1 MDFMS
6 NVLPSAIDRWNI
18 SDGSMTEKQ
27 LLLHPGGCAMCTLEK
42 TELAYVPQAFQVRAR
57 HNANIDWKK
66 PRVFATIDIG
76 YEDGKTLQTLIPFNN
91 TSVTQTEK
99 ITTNVAI
106 VDSKTYSTLTFSI
119 TNALDVDLILTLY
132 ELRPSLDLNESL
144 YNSIED
150 MLPQLVYAYND
161 NVVTTQI
168 GIDTQVVQLPVS
180 VKQDTNLL
188 LHLSITGQT
197 TGDTLTCTVRID
209 GETVKSFPVK
219 QTTNSGEFYFGVPSL
234 LAFVKKG
241 PHIVTAQIKANDT
254 TVTVPKEGALI
265 VLDGKG
271 ILGGASG
278 EYPHAEVFQEILI
291 SGMYNN
297 FAQDVLITELDP
309 DVHTFITS
317 IPLSMNKIATEV
329 AFEFVKRGDIID
341 FTSLDG
347 SAPPLTPYDSS
358 MYYTDM
364 YGMKS
369 IDTATYNYTKEVKED
384 CTIITTVVDT
394 TKFSPIYTRTL
405 TEEVSD

>member
-1 MDFMS
+1 MDFMP
-6 NVLPSAIDRWNI
+6 NVLPSATDRWNI

-27 LLLHPGGCAMCTLEK
+27 LLLHPGGCAICTLEK
-42 TELAYVPQAFQVRAR
+42 TELAYIPQAFQVRAR

-66 PRVFATIDIG
+66 PKLFATIDIE
-76 YEDGKTLQTLIPFNN
+76 YEDGKTLQTLIPFNT
-91 TSVTQTEK
+91 TSVTQTENV
-99 ITTNVAI
+99 TTNVTI
-106 VDSKTYSTLTFSI
+106 VDSEAYANCTFSI
-119 TNALDVDLILTLY
+119 TNTLDVDLILTLY
-132 ELRPSLDLNESL
+132 ELRPSLDISESL
-144 YNSIED
+144 YNSIEG

-161 NVVTTQI
+161 NAVTVPI
-168 GIDTQVVQLPVS
+168 GVDTQVVQLPVS

-197 TGDTLTCTVRID
+197 TGDTLSCTVSLD
-209 GETVKSFPVK
+209 GETVKNFPVM

-241 PHIVTAQIKANDT
+241 VHIVTAQIKAKDT

-278 EYPHAEVFQEILI
+278 EYPHAEVSQEILL

-309 DVHTFITS
+309 DVHIFSTN
-317 IPLSMNKIATEV
+317 IPLSMNSIATEITL
-329 AFEFVKRGDIID
+329 EIVKRGDIID
-341 FTSLDG
+341 FTSLYG

-369 IDTATYNYTKEVKED
+369 ISTTTYNYTKEVKED
-384 CTIITTVVDT
+384 CTITTTAVDM

-405 TEEVSD
+405 IEEVND

>member
-6 NVLPSAIDRWNI
+6 NVLPSATDRWNI
-18 SDGSMTEKQ
+18 SDGSMTEEQ
-27 LLLHPGGCAMCTLEK
+27 LLLHPGGSAMCTLEK
-42 TELAYVPQAFQVRAR
+42 TELAYIPQAFQVRAR
-57 HNANIDWKK
+57 HNATVDWKRPK
-66 PRVFATIDIG
+66 LFATIDIE
-76 YEDGKTLQTLIPFNN
+76 YEDGKTLQTLIPFNT

-99 ITTNVAI
+99 ITTNVTI
-106 VDSKTYSTLTFSI
+106 VDSKAYNTLTFSI
-119 TNALDVDLILTLY
+119 ANTLDTDLILTLY
-132 ELRPSLDLNESL
+132 ELRPSLDLSESL
-144 YNSIED
+144 YNSIES

-161 NVVTTQI
+161 NTVTAQI
-168 GIDTQVVQLPVS
+168 GVDTQVVQLPVS

-197 TGDTLTCTVRID
+197 TGDTLTCTVRLD
-209 GETVKSFPVK
+209 GEIVKSFPVM

-241 PHIVTAQIKANDT
+241 EHIVTAQIKANDS

-278 EYPHAEVFQEILI
+278 EYPHAEVFQEILL

-297 FAQDVLITELDP
+297 FTQDVLITTLYP
-309 DVHTFITS
+309 DVHAFITNM
-317 IPLSMNKIATEV
+317 PLSMNNIATEIV
-329 AFEFVKRGDIID
+329 LEVVRRGDIID
-341 FTSLDG
+341 FASLDG

-364 YGMKS
+364 YGMKP
-369 IDTATYNYTKEVKED
+369 INTATYNYTKEVKED
-384 CTIITTVVDT
+384 CTITTTVVDT

-405 TEEVSD
+405 TEEVND

>member
-1 MDFMS
+1 MDFMP
-6 NVLPSAIDRWNI
+6 NVLPSSVDRWDI
-18 SDGSMTEKQ
+18 SDGSMSEKQ
-27 LLLHPGGCAMCTLEK
+27 LLLHPGGRAMCMLEK
-42 TELAYVPQAFQVRAR
+42 AELAYIPRAFQVRAR
-57 HNANIDWKK
+57 HNATVDWKK
-66 PRVFATIDIG
+66 PKLFATIDIE
-76 YEDGKTLQTLIPFNN
+76 YEDGKTLQTLIPFNT

-99 ITTNVAI
+99 ITTNVTI
-106 VDSKTYSTLTFSI
+106 VDSKAYNTLTFSI
-119 TNALDVDLILTLY
+119 ANTLDTDLILTLY
-132 ELRPSLDLNESL
+132 ELRPSVDLSDSL
-144 YNSIED
+144 YNSIEG

-161 NVVTTQI
+161 NAVTAPI
-168 GIDTQVVQLPVS
+168 GVDTQVVQLPVS

-197 TGDTLTCTVRID
+197 TGDTLSCTVRLD
-209 GETVKSFPVK
+209 GETVKSFPVM

-241 PHIVTAQIKANDT
+241 VHIVTAQIKANDT

-278 EYPHAEVFQEILI
+278 EYPHAEVSQEILI

-309 DVHTFITS
+309 DVHAFNTN
-317 IPLSMNKIATEV
+317 IPLSMSSIDTEITL
-329 AFEFVKRGDIID
+329 EIVKRGDIID
-341 FTSLDG
+341 FASLDG
-347 SAPPLTPYDSS
+347 SAPPLAPYDSS

-369 IDTATYNYTKEVKED
+369 INTATYNYTKEAKED
-384 CTIITTVVDT
+384 CTITTTVVDT

-405 TEEVSD
+405 IEEVND

>member
-1 MDFMS
+1 MDFMP
-6 NVLPSAIDRWNI
+6 NVLPSGVDRWDI

-42 TELAYVPQAFQVRAR
+42 TELAYIPQAFQVRAR

-66 PRVFATIDIG
+66 PKLFATIDIE
-76 YEDGKTLQTLIPFNN
+76 YEDGKTLQTLIPFNA
-91 TSVTQTEK
+91 TSVTQTENV
-99 ITTNVAI
+99 TTNVTI
-106 VDSKTYSTLTFSI
+106 VDSKTYANFTFSI
-119 TNALDVDLILTLY
+119 TNTLDVDLILTLY
-132 ELRPSLDLNESL
+132 ELRPSLDLDESL
-144 YNSIED
+144 YNSIEG

-161 NVVTTQI
+161 NAVTAQI
-168 GIDTQVVQLPVS
+168 GVDTQVVQLPVS

-197 TGDTLTCTVRID
+197 TGDTLTCTVRLD

-219 QTTNSGEFYFGVPSL
+219 QTTSSGEFYFGVPSL

-241 PHIVTAQIKANDT
+241 PHIVTAQIKAEDT
-254 TVTVPKEGALI
+254 TVTVPKGGALI

-278 EYPHAEVFQEILI
+278 EYPHAEVSQEIFI

-297 FAQDVLITELDP
+297 FAQDVLLTELDP
-309 DVHTFITS
+309 DVHAFITNM
-317 IPLSMNKIATEV
+317 PLSMNNIATAITLEV
-329 AFEFVKRGDIID
+329 VKRGDIVD
-341 FTSLDG
+341 FASLDG

-358 MYYTDM
+358 IYYTDM

-369 IDTATYNYTKEVKED
+369 IGTATYTYTKEVKED

-405 TEEVSD
+405 IEEVND